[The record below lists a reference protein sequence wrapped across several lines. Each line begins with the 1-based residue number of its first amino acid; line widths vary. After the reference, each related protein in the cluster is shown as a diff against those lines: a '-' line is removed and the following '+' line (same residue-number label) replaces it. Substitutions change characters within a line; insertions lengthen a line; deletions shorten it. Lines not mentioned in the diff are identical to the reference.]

1 MSNYIEEL
9 SQAITAMH
17 ECGCSHFGTEQ
28 VKEEHDGV
36 GIWEGPVEV
45 FQLTDHPEAKI
56 AYGWGWEDDTGEIQY
71 IGILK
76 AKHIESAS
84 DAVKAAIASG
94 QFS

>member
-1 MSNYIEEL
+1 MSQYLEEL
-9 SQAITAMH
+9 GQAITAMH